1 MMTLL
6 CCNPQIRE
14 HKDKGIYLEDVSE
27 LSMTSPDMIYD
38 ALRIGTAARSV
49 ASTRMNKVCEHIFA
63 YFHELDVSNACAFV
77 GVLLSH
83 AAVFLCD
90 VLSRADCSTVGYL
103 SFGPIK
109 KLLCFFATSAC
120 ARKTGAAARVER
132 RRCERRT
139 LLAGAAGE
147 LAGATRAASQAFE
160 RMHILC

>member
-1 MMTLL
+1 MTVL
-6 CCNPQIRE
+6 CYNPQIRE

-63 YFHELDVSNACAFV
+63 YFHELDVCNACVFV

-83 AAVFLCD
+83 IAVFLCD

-103 SFGPIK
+103 SFGPIYK
-109 KLLCFFATSAC
+109 NIMFFVTSVC
-120 ARKTGAAARVER
+120 VRRTGAAAGR
-132 RRCERRT
+132 
-139 LLAGAAGE
+139 GAK
-147 LAGATRAASQAFE
+147 AT
-160 RMHILC
+160 